1 MPVLPPFRR
10 FLRPA
15 LVALSVVAAAL
26 AAPPSVR
33 PACAQGPDAAQAT
46 DPAWASQPGAVC
58 PARAT
63 DTQRKA
69 ALIDR
74 LREKIAA
81 SAPNDGSA
89 PVALNGNG
97 YNYGSARRPGA
108 EAALLEFEAK
118 RK

>member
-1 MPVLPPFRR
+1 MPVLPPVRLL
-10 FLRPA
+10 LRPA

-33 PACAQGPDAAQAT
+33 PACAQGPDASHAT
-46 DPAWASQPGAVC
+46 APVWASQPGAVC

-63 DTQRKA
+63 ETQRKA
-69 ALIDR
+69 ALLDR
-74 LREKIAA
+74 LRAKIAA
-81 SAPNDGSA
+81 SAANDGSA

-97 YNYGSARRPGA
+97 YNYGSAQRPGA
-108 EAALLEFEAK
+108 EAALLEFESK